1 MAQAP
6 NYTPS
11 EDFSQDELNNAGGRS
26 TILTEAL
33 DDELSAIST
42 AHNALN
48 ANVQL
53 NQRDDGEIRDQR
65 VKLHTLDPV
74 VLKLVTSFGG
84 TIRGAWLTATAYAIK
99 DVVTQGGNTYV
110 AAVAHTSGV
119 FATDLAAVR
128 WVLVQVGTA
137 TAAAG
142 IPFSPT
148 ATIAATNVQAAIDEA
163 DTENRALSAAAS
175 ASAAAVNAA
184 LVAYTAQLANPAGAL
199 NGAGAIAYGPT
210 VNYAVGTIGY
220 YERLAPRLSA
230 FSGADPTGATDSS
243 AAIVT
248 AVALTRTLHID
259 KGTWKFNV
267 TLPQRFLLFGDG
279 INTVVQAFNTA
290 LAIFTCKS
298 ALFWTYQAEFRDMV
312 MSGPNPGVSKV
323 GIGVTFGQTVPANYV
338 AGDEQ
343 AGNTRFFGVYGKGFD
358 KFIQRPFG
366 NIGVEVYGCGGQAN
380 KYAIYSLNNKFG
392 SVMHAGNLQVFGG
405 EFSANDC
412 AIYIH
417 NDAGGFGGVQLH
429 GTILEQNGINLY
441 CYTTNTRDPVMLGGV
456 WNEGSGVQLGG
467 TFALDQWS
475 GTTLSTTVF
484 TNRSFILD
492 GADSTWEWRGGF
504 FCDVYLKA
512 VRSRVMAYNVRAE
525 DQTSFAGG
533 PCTVDDVDSVI
544 MVDSPE
550 TDGGTVRGTRILTT
564 GIVQTKRNA
573 ISTSADAPCRWF
585 HVQRRAQIL
594 KNARSTTA
602 ISQKFTASQTT
613 TGAFAVV
620 GTVSAGGNIYQA
632 SNLFSV
638 PFTLTSQFVS
648 FPGTSIATSASS
660 WYVCTFDAFRS
671 SGGSPMFYFGD
682 LGSNQLGA
690 AMTVPEVG
698 RWYTIGMIG
707 QASGVA
713 TLSLSAGN
721 VAATCDFLLSAFQVQ
736 AFATRHEAQA
746 FLASRTYLE
755 VGVVDT
761 LPSAAALTLPFAS
774 PVVKVS
780 GTTSITSISATNRAG
795 DVVTLIFS
803 GALTVTDGSNLVLA
817 GNFVTTADDTIT
829 LACDGSNWWEVARS
843 VN

>member
-1 MAQAP
+1 MTVNASTRRSGP
-6 NYTPS
+6 YSGTGLIVGYSFNY
-11 EDFSQDELNNAGGRS
+11 
-26 TILTEAL
+26 
-33 DDELSAIST
+33 
-42 AHNALN
+42 
-48 ANVQL
+48 
-53 NQRDDGEIRDQR
+53 
-65 VKLHTLDPV
+65 K
-74 VLKLVTSFGG
+74 
-84 TIRGAWLTATAYAIK
+84 
-99 DVVTQGGNTYV
+99 
-110 AAVAHTSGV
+110 V
-119 FATDLAAVR
+119 FAATDLLVVTAVIATGVTTNLVLDSGYSVNLNADQDANPGGTVFYMVAGVPAALPVGLTLTIVGNLPFTQPTDITNLGGFYPQVIEDALDR
-128 WVLVQVGTA
+128 EVMLVQQTNDSVDRALLLNVATNQAFNTQLPAPVPTSLIGWAPDGLSITNYPVGIYA
-137 TAAAG
+137 DTAAL
-142 IPFSPT
+142 I
-148 ATIAATNVQAAIDEA
+148 
-163 DTENRALSAAAS
+163 
-175 ASAAAVNAA
+175 
-184 LVAYTAQLANPAGAL
+184 GAL
-199 NGAGAIAYGPT
+199 ASPVGASMLGYSPT

-220 YERLAPRLSA
+220 YDRLAPRLST
-230 FSGADPTGATDSS
+230 FTGADPTGATDSS
-243 AAIVT
+243 AAIAT

-259 KGTWKFNV
+259 KGAWKFNV

-279 INTVVQAFNTA
+279 INTTVQAFNTA